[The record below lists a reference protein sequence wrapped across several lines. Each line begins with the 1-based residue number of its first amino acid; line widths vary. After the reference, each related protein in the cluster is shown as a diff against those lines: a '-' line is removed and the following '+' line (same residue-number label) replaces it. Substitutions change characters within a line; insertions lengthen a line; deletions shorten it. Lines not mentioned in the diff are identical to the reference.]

1 MKKLNR
7 KNIILILIVTPCLVA
22 FAYVTV
28 NTRIEVNESIWD
40 TSKKTYELNKDEAL
54 YTTTYLRKEGIVPVR
69 IKSIEHIDSVTRA
82 VIGTE
87 AYLLYHDRTKNGEVP
102 AGVGILEQ
110 RHFDLWGENMVPVS
124 EVKWLN
130 EDFCVIELKEENK
143 EIAPDC
149 EITYLVWGVFKK
161 TVVGNSKED

>member
-1 MKKLNR
+1 MGFYEKKFKVCPECQR
-7 KNIILILIVTPCLVA
+7 EMD
-22 FAYVTV
+22 YY
-28 NTRIEVNESIWD
+28 E
-40 TSKKTYELNKDEAL
+40 KTCMLCGHEFSE
-54 YTTTYLRKEGIVPVR
+54 
-69 IKSIEHIDSVTRA
+69 TRA